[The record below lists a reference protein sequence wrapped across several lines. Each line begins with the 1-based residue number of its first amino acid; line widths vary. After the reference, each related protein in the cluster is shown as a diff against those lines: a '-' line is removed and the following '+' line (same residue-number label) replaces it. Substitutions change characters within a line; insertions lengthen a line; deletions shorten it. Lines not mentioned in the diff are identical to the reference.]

1 MPPLKET
8 RGDVQGEPPSSL
20 SLFDAIRH
28 AVWSPGIAPRVLGMA
43 IGNLDTTDST
53 SYGHHISN
61 RLPQVETPYPVA
73 AVAPMDVVW
82 SSLKRHSR
90 FFSNDSAIVVA
101 LAGMI
106 LLVAL
111 GGIKLSRVVAAN
123 MLRADGQST
132 SSVWAVTLADSIDE
146 IPSILDGVPPSDK
159 TKQLLEHASQAGD
172 IYRYKVWSK
181 TGRVVFTSE
190 RMDSSAEP
198 TTSAEKT
205 RQIIVRS
212 IQSGDAFTG
221 GHAGKPPLNPAYFAD
236 SYIPIKR
243 NGSVI
248 GVFEV
253 YLDQTAD
260 KALYE
265 RSFLLT
271 EGIIAIAVLLAG
283 GFPGLIVY
291 RKMIAHRAAEAEALF
306 LAEHDSLTGM
316 PNRKRLGEAAK
327 AALAWTRR
335 NQSYVAA
342 LLVDLD
348 RFKEIND
355 NFGHAA
361 GDEVLRLLAMR
372 LNSAIR
378 DEDMAARLGGDEFV
392 ILQVGMTQPI
402 GAGSLADRLMKI
414 LSEPYDVGDSQ
425 VMCGASIGIA
435 VAPTDAQEWDAL
447 LSCADT
453 ALYKAKAEGRNAVCF
468 FEAGMDATVR
478 SRRRL
483 EAHLRRALETNAFQL
498 AYQPL
503 FSFHDESLL
512 GFEALLR
519 WPQGWEP
526 ESPAAFIPVAE
537 ESGLI
542 VPVGTWVLETAC
554 RTAAA
559 WPDALKIAVN
569 LSPVQF
575 RQGDIVAVV
584 EAALSASGLDPGRL
598 ELEVTESLWLKNTDA
613 VLDQLA
619 RLRKLGISIALDDF
633 GTGYSSLSYLWKF
646 PFDRVKIDRS
656 FVTEMERDPKAMAI
670 VNSIVAMGKSLHL
683 TITAEGVE
691 TPSQA
696 QALKKA
702 GCDQAQGYLFGR
714 PLSETLAN
722 ALANGVLVSPI
733 A

>member
-1 MPPLKET
+1 LE
-8 RGDVQGEPPSSL
+8 
-20 SLFDAIRH
+20 H
-28 AVWSPGIAPRVLGMA
+28 
-43 IGNLDTTDST
+43 
-53 SYGHHISN
+53 
-61 RLPQVETPYPVA
+61 
-73 AVAPMDVVW
+73 
-82 SSLKRHSR
+82 SLKIHSR
-90 FFSNDSAIVVA
+90 FLSNDSAIVA
-101 LAGMI
+101 SLAAMI

-111 GGIKLSRVVAAN
+111 GGVKLGRVVAAN
-123 MLRADGQST
+123 MLRADAEST
-132 SSVWAVTLADSIDE
+132 SRAWATTLDDAIDE
-146 IPSILDGVPPSDK
+146 IPAILDGAPPSAK
-159 TKQLLEHASQAGD
+159 TKHLLENASQVGD
-172 IYRYKVWSK
+172 IYRYKVWNK
-181 TGRVVFTSE
+181 TGRVVFMAE
-190 RMDSSAEP
+190 RSVLSRAE
-198 TTSAEKT
+198 
-205 RQIIVRS
+205 
-212 IQSGDAFTG
+212 
-221 GHAGKPPLNPAYFAD
+221 GHVGKPPQNPAYFAD

-243 NGSVI
+243 NGAVI

-265 RSFLLT
+265 RAFLLT
-271 EGIIAIAVLLAG
+271 ESIIAIAVLLAG
-283 GFPGLIVY
+283 GFPGFMVY
-291 RKMIAHRAAEAEALF
+291 RKMMAHRAAEAKALF

-327 AALAWTRR
+327 AAFAWTRR

-342 LLVDLD
+342 LLIDLD

-361 GDEVLRLLAMR
+361 GDEVLRTLAIR

-392 ILQVGMTQPI
+392 ILQVGMAQPN
-402 GAGSLADRLMKI
+402 GASSLADRLMKI
-414 LSEPYDVGDSQ
+414 LSEPYEIGDSQ

-435 VAPTDAQEWDAL
+435 VAPTDAQEWDTL
-447 LSCADT
+447 LSSADT

-468 FEAGMDATVR
+468 FEAGMDATIR

-483 EAHLRRALETNAFQL
+483 EVDLRRALETNAFQL

-503 FSFHDESLL
+503 YSFHDEGLL

-519 WPQGWEP
+519 WPQAWEP
-526 ESPAAFIPVAE
+526 QSPAAFIPVAE

-542 VPVGTWVLETAC
+542 VPIGAWVLETAC

-559 WPDALKIAVN
+559 WPDSLKVAVN

-584 EAALSASGLDPGRL
+584 EAALNASGLDPERL

-613 VLDQLA
+613 VLEQLA
-619 RLRKLGISIALDDF
+619 QLRKLGISIALDDF

-656 FVTEMERDPKAMAI
+656 FVTEMERDSKAMAI

-691 TPSQA
+691 TPTQA
-696 QALKKA
+696 HALSKA
-702 GCDQAQGYLFGR
+702 GCDEAQGYLFGR
-714 PLSETLAN
+714 PLSETLAH
-722 ALANGVLVSPI
+722 ALANGVPVSPL

>member
-1 MPPLKET
+1 M
-8 RGDVQGEPPSSL
+8 
-20 SLFDAIRH
+20 
-28 AVWSPGIAPRVLGMA
+28 
-43 IGNLDTTDST
+43 
-53 SYGHHISN
+53 
-61 RLPQVETPYPVA
+61 
-73 AVAPMDVVW
+73 
-82 SSLKRHSR
+82 KRHSR
-90 FFSNDSAIVVA
+90 FLSNDSTIVIA

-106 LLVAL
+106 LLVAF

-132 SSVWAVTLADSIDE
+132 SSVWAVTLADSVDE
-146 IPSILDGVPPSDK
+146 IPAILNGAPPSDK
-159 TKQLLEHASQAGD
+159 TKQLLEQASQAGD

-181 TGRVVFTSE
+181 TARVVFISE
-190 RMDSSAEP
+190 RMGSSEEL

-205 RQIIVRS
+205 RQIIVHS
-212 IQSGDAFTG
+212 ILSGDAFTQ

-271 EGIIAIAVLLAG
+271 ESIIAIAVLLAG
-283 GFPGLIVY
+283 GFPGFMVY
-291 RKMIAHRAAEAEALF
+291 RKMMAHRAAEAEALF

-316 PNRKRLGEAAK
+316 SNRKRLGEAAK

-342 LLVDLD
+342 LLIDLD

-361 GDEVLRLLAMR
+361 GDEVLRVLAIR

-392 ILQVGMTQPI
+392 ILQVGMAQPT
-402 GAGSLADRLMKI
+402 GAASLADRLMKI

-447 LSCADT
+447 LSSADT

-468 FEAGMDATVR
+468 FEAGMDATIR
-478 SRRRL
+478 GRRRL
-483 EAHLRRALETNAFQL
+483 EADLRCALETNAFQL
-498 AYQPL
+498 AFQPL

-542 VPVGTWVLETAC
+542 VPIGSWVLETAC

-559 WPDALKIAVN
+559 WPDALKVAVN

-584 EAALSASGLDPGRL
+584 EAALSASRLDPGRL

-619 RLRKLGISIALDDF
+619 RLRQMGISIALDDF

-656 FVTEMERDPKAMAI
+656 FVTEMESDPKAMAI

-696 QALKKA
+696 QALRKA

-722 ALANGVLVSPI
+722 ALANGVPVSPL